1 MFSFSSF
8 AFADYSDITI
18 ETTTGSSVPGC
29 EQTSQSCYVP
39 SIAKVDV
46 GYTVIF
52 SNTDNAEHTFTAGTP
67 GNGPSGEFDSGLV
80 KSGKSY
86 QWPTTKVGDQPYF
99 CVIHPWMIGLIIV
112 EGVVELPSSI
122 SVFTDASSYH
132 GKEHIKIYGKVT
144 NPSGST
150 IVNLTIVSSN
160 GILVDAAKTSRGD
173 GFSRIVIPEDPLWKD
188 GTYVVTAQYGP
199 ENISATTSFNF
210 TGFVKTTFD
219 ENGFAIVLPD
229 DEKYVND
236 EIFENNEIFE
246 NDVDEG
252 QGNIGSD
259 EKVESNS
266 VNENCF
272 TTVLPDYKIPN
283 TGDSVQ
289 PSTGGYMGNVGSEG
303 QTGSY
308 TLEEALE
315 IQKRRIAAS
324 EGNPMTECP
333 PESVQNDYLRNGAS
347 EIYLDTD
354 EWQTNNDLNLIKQNE
369 KRIDSIS
376 KQLDSLSE
384 KKIKSLDSKINREQS
399 QYDEY
404 LKQYDYY
411 EGKTLSSKDE
421 QKFQIII
428 EKLNSQNEKIDSLID
443 ARNMAVLESDDVSEV
458 FEEKKTPLQVVKQ
471 VEEKQE
477 QISCFL
483 FWCW

>member
-8 AFADYSDITI
+8 AFADYSNITI
-18 ETTTGSSVPGC
+18 ETASGSGESGC
-29 EQTSQSCYVP
+29 EETSQSCYIP
-39 SIAKVDV
+39 SIAKVNV

-52 SNTDNAEHTFTAGTP
+52 SNTDSTEHTFTAGTP
-67 GNGPSGEFDSGLV
+67 GGGPSGEFDSGLV

-99 CVIHPWMIGLIIV
+99 CVIHPWMVGLIIV
-112 EGVVELPSSI
+112 EGIVELPSSI

-132 GKEHIKIYGKVT
+132 GKDHIKIYGKVT

-173 GFSRIVIPEDPLWKD
+173 GFSRIVIPEDPLWKE

-210 TGFVKTTFD
+210 TGFVKTAFD
-219 ENGFAIVLPD
+219 KNGFAIVLPD

-236 EIFENNEIFE
+236 EIFEN
-246 NDVDEG
+246 DVGEG

-259 EKVESNS
+259 DEAESNS
-266 VNENCF
+266 VNVNCF
-272 TTVLPDYKIPN
+272 TTVLPDYEIPN
-283 TGDSVQ
+283 NGDSVQ

-308 TLEEALE
+308 TLENALE
-315 IQKRRIAAS
+315 IQQRRIAAS
-324 EGNPMTECP
+324 GGNPMTDCP
-333 PESVQNDYLRNGAS
+333 PESVRNDYVSNRES
-347 EIYLDTD
+347 EIYIDPD
-354 EWQTNNDLNLIKQNE
+354 VWQTNNDQNLVKQNE
-369 KRIDSIS
+369 KRIDALS

-384 KKIKSLDSKINREQS
+384 KKVKSLDSKINREQS

-421 QKFQIII
+421 QKFQTIM

-443 ARNMAVLESDDVSEV
+443 ARNMAVLESNDVSKV
-458 FEEKKTPLQVVKQ
+458 IEEKVTYLQVVKQ

-477 QISCFL
+477 EISCFL